1 MALTPELIN
10 LLACPDCRGKLEL
23 HKNQTLLTCVKCG
36 ETFEVKGGIP
46 VLMSKKK

>member
-1 MALTPELIN
+1 MVLTPELLD

-36 ETFEVKGGIP
+36 EKFEVRDGIP
-46 VLMSKKK
+46 VLMGKKK